1 MYLHHHCVI
10 VQDMDEALKIF
21 CDYLG
26 MKLVKRVEGFGNNL
40 ELAFIEEPKTGPQI
54 ELFSRLPVDIKNQ
67 GSGTLD
73 HLAFLVD
80 DVDQSFNEL
89 KEKDGLEVDKEPYTI
104 DKYNARMAFLKDN
117 NGFRIQL
124 VNYL

>member
-26 MKLVKRVEGFGNNL
+26 MKLVKRVEGFGDNL
-40 ELAFIEEPKTGPQI
+40 ELAFIEEPKTGHQI

-67 GSGTLD
+67 GLIRN
-73 HLAFLVD
+73 FLV
-80 DVDQSFNEL
+80 
-89 KEKDGLEVDKEPYTI
+89 GLVI
-104 DKYNARMAFLKDN
+104 F
-117 NGFRIQL
+117 QL
-124 VNYL
+124 FHFKS